1 MPDTLPQDGLSLV
14 PLLEGNTKGWPD
26 RMIFTHQNQLGDTRM
41 TPGSVRTQQYRLVD
55 RGEGYELYDMVADP
69 GQKTDIADQYPDVTK
84 RLSAAYEAWYRDVTS
99 RGTDAPLLPVGHP
112 EGEIVALQAEDSK
125 FEGGLQFR
133 RKQGW
138 AHDSVLNWGSR
149 DDCVVWNIDVL
160 QSGRYE
166 ISLLIGCGVADV
178 GDRVRIEAGGQS
190 IEAQVSEAHDPVP
203 TISRAH
209 DRAAVW
215 TSGPVPT
222 MTWIPLAFEPI
233 RLEQGP
239 AQLVVRGMDLSTNSR
254 LNSRRHA
261 CGVLRNPDSQTGKST
276 IYLMRI

>member
-1 MPDTLPQDGLSLV
+1 MPQTLPQDGLSLV

-41 TPGSVRTQQYRLVD
+41 TPGSVRTQQYRLVN

-69 GQKTDIADQYPDVTK
+69 EQKRDIADQHPGVAQ
-84 RLSAAYEAWYRDVTS
+84 RLAAAYEAWYRDVTS
-99 RGTDAPLLPVGHP
+99 RGTEAPLLPVGHP
-112 EGEIVALQAEDSK
+112 KTDVVALQAEDSTL
-125 FEGGLQFR
+125 EGKLKFR

-149 DDCVVWNIDVL
+149 DDRVVWNIDVL

-166 ISLLIGCGVADV
+166 VSLLIGCGAADI
-178 GDRVRIEAGGQS
+178 GNRVRIEAGGQS
-190 IEAQVSEAHDPVP
+190 VEAEIRRAHDPLP
-203 TISRAH
+203 SKQPAH

-222 MTWIPLAFEPI
+222 MTWIPLSFEPI
-233 RLEQGP
+233 RLKKG
-239 AQLVVRGMDLSTNSR
+239 AIQLVTRRMYFSADSR
-254 LNSRRHA
+254 FELKEARMRR
-261 CGVLRNPDSQTGKST
+261 VE
-276 IYLMRI
+276 